1 MDLQW
6 NKNGQN
12 RTKNG
17 QNRTKIGPKWTKMNE
32 NWPKQNQNWSKIGQK
47 LDQTEP
53 KMAKTELKLKQN
65 WTKMNQKWP
74 KQNQNEPKVSKTE
87 LKLNQNWA
95 KIGPKWIKNGQNRTK
110 IETKLGKNWD
120 TIRTKKYWIT
130 IGLIHKSTINGPKW
144 LKTDKSNKWSC
155 HEHNKDFFLQTSEQW
170 FEEWAAFQLELL
182 SFRDSH
188 HNSDTQKRWMTNS
201 NSSSPSYREPFNSKI
216 IAALQNIWIK

>member
-1 MDLQW
+1 
-6 NKNGQN
+6 
-12 RTKNG
+12 
-17 QNRTKIGPKWTKMNE
+17 MNQ

-53 KMAKTELKLKQN
+53 KMAKTETKLKQN
-65 WTKMNQKWP
+65 W
-74 KQNQNEPKVSKTE
+74 
-87 LKLNQNWA
+87 A
-95 KIGPKWIKNGQNRTK
+95 KIRIKIGQS
-110 IETKLGKNWD
+110 
-120 TIRTKKYWIT
+120 
-130 IGLIHKSTINGPKW
+130 HKSTINGPKW

-216 IAALQNIWIK
+216 IATLQNI